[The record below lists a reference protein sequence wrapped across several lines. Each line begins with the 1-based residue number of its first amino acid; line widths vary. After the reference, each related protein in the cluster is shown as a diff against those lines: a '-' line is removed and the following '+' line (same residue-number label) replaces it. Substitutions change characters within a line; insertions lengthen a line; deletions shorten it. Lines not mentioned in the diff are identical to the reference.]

1 MQYYKVNRKH
11 DTVCLALR
19 DKWSV
24 FDVFLYAG
32 RGVLKLSDGL
42 NRFNVVDQIRSSMY
56 CSRCV
61 RALQIYKEIKVFPK

>member
-1 MQYYKVNRKH
+1 MQYYKLNRKH

-32 RGVLKLSDGL
+32 RVVLKLSDGL
-42 NRFNVVDQIRSSMY
+42 NRFIVLIKSEVPCIVVG
-56 CSRCV
+56 V
-61 RALQIYKEIKVFPK
+61 